1 MLDLCLCEESK
12 ACCLIYNMI
21 ICSLLFWIL
30 VSSRTFHKLII
41 CTVSLILETYWLG
54 YATFKFRNINIVSIS
69 LLEGSSLIFQ
79 HTCIKHGNAEV
90 PRILGFAM
98 ECFTDWL
105 KTLFKRLYRAWGSFR
120 VLPLWRRIHTKVT
133 VIFPLL
139 SVTFP
144 RWLFP
149 FLRKQR
155 SFSVEGI
162 KLQFLLYKTKML
174 LFQMAIDEIVIHHI
188 FELSSSL
195 HFAVHSGSIG
205 GIFLD
210 YTASQFLSVYKK
222 EAGANRMPID

>member
-1 MLDLCLCEESK
+1 
-12 ACCLIYNMI
+12 
-21 ICSLLFWIL
+21 
-30 VSSRTFHKLII
+30 
-41 CTVSLILETYWLG
+41 
-54 YATFKFRNINIVSIS
+54 
-69 LLEGSSLIFQ
+69 
-79 HTCIKHGNAEV
+79 
-90 PRILGFAM
+90 M

-105 KTLFKRLYRAWGSFR
+105 KTLLKRLYRAWGSFR
-120 VLPLWRRIHTKVT
+120 VLPLWRRIHM
-133 VIFPLL
+133 IFPLL
-139 SVTFP
+139 SRSVTFP

-162 KLQFLLYKTKML
+162 KLQLLLYKTKMV

-222 EAGANRMPID
+222 EDGANRMPID